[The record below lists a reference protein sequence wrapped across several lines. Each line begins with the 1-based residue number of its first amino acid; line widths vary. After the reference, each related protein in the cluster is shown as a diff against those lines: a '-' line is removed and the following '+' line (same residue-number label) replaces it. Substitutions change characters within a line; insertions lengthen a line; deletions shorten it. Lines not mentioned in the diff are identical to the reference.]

1 MALSDAQ
8 KVAIHGEVI
17 TSLRKA
23 LVPLEFLKKDF
34 RMEYASQIK
43 FKDVKASGEVVENPT
58 SYQNDK
64 ENDGNLIPLSLT
76 ELHQAWRITTT
87 EKRNGWRLADLAKTN
102 SIAFAN
108 DLHKRIMSLIPASG
122 AKAIGTAD
130 KFNKRGCIN
139 LSGDIESDEPRLLLT
154 PDYYRAILP
163 ENTTEFKLDGGAY
176 GFESIHKAKASVFSK
191 DVVGVAYEGG
201 AIAVGS
207 AIPEIDDDLK
217 DDINWELITIDGLA
231 GLTVMFCNWIDR
243 NTRAE
248 WASLG
253 LMFGAKILEPDKVK
267 GYVAAAVTPPE
278 S

>member
-1 MALSDAQ
+1 MRQ
-8 KVAIHGEVI
+8 RK
-17 TSLRKA
+17 SLEPKA
-23 LVPLEFLKKDF
+23 
-34 RMEYASQIK
+34 A
-43 FKDVKASGEVVENPT
+43 G
-58 SYQNDK
+58 
-64 ENDGNLIPLSLT
+64 
-76 ELHQAWRITTT
+76 
-87 EKRNGWRLADLAKTN
+87 
-102 SIAFAN
+102 
-108 DLHKRIMSLIPASG
+108 
-122 AKAIGTAD
+122 
-130 KFNKRGCIN
+130 
-139 LSGDIESDEPRLLLT
+139 
-154 PDYYRAILP
+154 
-163 ENTTEFKLDGGAY
+163 
-176 GFESIHKAKASVFSK
+176 KAKASVFSK

>member
-8 KVAIHGEVI
+8 KVTIHGEVI

-23 LVPLEFLKKDF
+23 LIPLEFLKKDF
-34 RMEYASQIK
+34 RMEYASQLD
-43 FKDVKASGEVVENPT
+43 FKNVKDSGEVIENPT
-58 SYQNDK
+58 SYQNEK
-64 ENDGNLIPLSLT
+64 ENNGNLIKLSLA
-76 ELHQAWRITTT
+76 ELHQAWRITPA
-87 EKRNGWRLADLAKTN
+87 EKRNGWKLADLAKSN

-108 DLHKRIMSLIPASG
+108 DLHKRIMSLIPASES
-122 AKAIGTAD
+122 KVIGTAD

-139 LSGDIESDEPRLLLT
+139 LSGDVESDEPRLILT

-176 GFESIHKAKASVFSK
+176 GFESIHKAKSSVFSEG
-191 DVVGVAYEGG
+191 VVGVAYDGG

-207 AIPEIDDDLK
+207 AIPEIDGDLK
-217 DDINWELITIDGLA
+217 DDINCDLITIDGLA

-253 LMFGAKILEPDKVK
+253 LMFGAKILEADKVK
-267 GYVAAAVTPPE
+267 GYVAAAVTPSE

>member
-8 KVAIHGEVI
+8 KVIIHGEVI

-34 RMEYASQIK
+34 RMEYASQLD
-43 FKDVKASGEVVENPT
+43 FKNVKTSGEVVENPS

-64 ENDGNLIPLSLT
+64 ENNGDLIKLSLT
-76 ELHQAWRITTT
+76 ELHQAWRITPA
-87 EKRNGWRLADLAKTN
+87 EKRNGWKLGDLAKTN

-108 DLHKRIMSLIPASG
+108 NLHKRIMSLVSASG

-176 GFESIHKAKASVFSK
+176 GFESIHKAKASVFSEG
-191 DVVGVAYEGG
+191 VVGVAYEGG

-207 AIPEIDDDLK
+207 AIPEIDNELK
-217 DDINWELITIDGLA
+217 DDINCELISIDGLA
-231 GLTVMFCNWIDR
+231 GLTVMFCNWLDR
-243 NTRAE
+243 NTRSE

-267 GYVAAAVTPPE
+267 GYVAAAVTPTE

>member
-43 FKDVKASGEVVENPT
+43 FKDIKASGEVVENPT

-76 ELHQAWRITTT
+76 ELHQAWRITTA
-87 EKRNGWRLADLAKTN
+87 EKRNGWKLADLAKTN

-122 AKAIGTAD
+122 AKTIGTAD

-139 LSGDIESDEPRLLLT
+139 LSGDIESDEPRL
-154 PDYYRAILP
+154 
-163 ENTTEFKLDGGAY
+163 
-176 GFESIHKAKASVFSK
+176 
-191 DVVGVAYEGG
+191 
-201 AIAVGS
+201 
-207 AIPEIDDDLK
+207 
-217 DDINWELITIDGLA
+217 
-231 GLTVMFCNWIDR
+231 
-243 NTRAE
+243 
-248 WASLG
+248 
-253 LMFGAKILEPDKVK
+253 
-267 GYVAAAVTPPE
+267 
-278 S
+278 